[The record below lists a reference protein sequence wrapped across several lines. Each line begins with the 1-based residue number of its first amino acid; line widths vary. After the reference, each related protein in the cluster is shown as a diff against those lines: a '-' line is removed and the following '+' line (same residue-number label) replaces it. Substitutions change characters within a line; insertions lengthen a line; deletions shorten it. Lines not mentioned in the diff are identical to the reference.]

1 MRATPERDAVLIVYA
16 KAPDPGRVKSR
27 LWPAIGP
34 VRAAHLQARLIDR
47 ALATARRA
55 ACADVVLACAPAM
68 RHPYF
73 ERAARR
79 HGVALV
85 AQGRGD
91 LGERMRRSLERGLQ
105 RYGHALLMGS
115 DCPSLDARR
124 LRRAVADLREGADA
138 VFAPAEDGGYALVG
152 VSHAPAELFR
162 DVPWGT
168 GEVMARTRTRLRR
181 LRWRWTELPVVWDV
195 DRPEDLARLRRSRL
209 LERAP

>member
-1 MRATPERDAVLIVYA
+1 MPERDAVLIVYA
-16 KAPDPGRVKSR
+16 KAPEPGRVKSR

-34 VRAAHLQARLIDR
+34 VRAARLQARLIDR

-68 RHPYF
+68 GHPYF
-73 ERAARR
+73 QRTAKK

-105 RYGHALLMGS
+105 CYRHALLMGS
-115 DCPSLDARR
+115 DCPSLDVRR
-124 LRRAVADLREGADA
+124 LRRAVADLRDGADA

-152 VSHAPAELFR
+152 VSRIAATLFR

-168 GEVMARTRTRLRR
+168 DEVMARTRQRLRR
-181 LRWRWTELPVVWDV
+181 LGWNWTELVPVWDV
-195 DRPEDLARLRRSRL
+195 DRPEDLLRLRRTRL
-209 LERAP
+209 LERRP